1 MEQKKG
7 YQPDIRVGKY
17 REEVKVPE
25 VEEEEKSWAGK
36 PKYRHI
42 EEKPKSPQRQIYE
55 AKFGRYLEN
64 KRMRDK
70 LDDLQQKEEPE
81 DFDIFTR
88 GPESANA

>member
-1 MEQKKG
+1 MKSRSRSPRYMEQKRG

-70 LDDLQQKEEPE
+70 LDDLQ
-81 DFDIFTR
+81 
-88 GPESANA
+88 